1 MLQRTLVLQRERG
14 AVQKRKLQDP
24 GDSEPLSNLLGRLE
38 IQGGGKD
45 EPAACGAVTPAG
57 VGKYDAAS
65 QGVST
70 KQRPL
75 YELRETGI
83 VTASERADATTPRLH
98 PCP

>member
-1 MLQRTLVLQRERG
+1 M
-14 AVQKRKLQDP
+14 
-24 GDSEPLSNLLGRLE
+24 
-38 IQGGGKD
+38 
-45 EPAACGAVTPAG
+45 TPAG

-75 YELRETGI
+75 YKLRETGI